1 MKIAYRYPIRWAIS
15 FVCCSACYRSLDA
28 IKSNLFK
35 FSGNIFEYF
44 SAIPNNRG
52 NVECGCCLF
61 LLSCKQNIFP
71 SKMPIYHLFSLSIW
85 WTMYLINGIHTHSML
100 VKVEMCAATESKS
113 NNSTKNTYSHL
124 FHMTSFS
131 YFHMKCRRRK
141 KKSAIQF
148 PFECV
153 RMRCDSILYCAYAN
167 NYFSRWKCHK
177 WESDTKVNWKWL
189 LCCLHK

>member
-85 WTMYLINGIHTHSML
+85 WTMYLINGIHTQHVSQGRNVRCNW
-100 VKVEMCAATESKS
+100 VKIKQFHQKYIFTFISHDFFFLFSHEVQKKEKKVGNPISLRMCTYGDAIAFCIVPMRTIISLAENATNEKV
-113 NNSTKNTYSHL
+113 T
-124 FHMTSFS
+124 
-131 YFHMKCRRRK
+131 RK
-141 KKSAIQF
+141 
-148 PFECV
+148 
-153 RMRCDSILYCAYAN
+153 
-167 NYFSRWKCHK
+167 
-177 WESDTKVNWKWL
+177 
-189 LCCLHK
+189 